1 MMSDA
6 QAMYF
11 TSEVGSSVLWRYNC
25 MWSARLA
32 VLFRFVLSSY
42 RVGVLSVFQSREIQS
57 ASCGKSLKNERGAS
71 IARAAPLAGFLWRR
85 TRARSETSIAKE
97 HERPLE
103 DGGGNE
109 SIVCNVGSK
118 AHGKPQVQPRRC

>member
-32 VLFRFVLSSY
+32 VLFRIVLSSY
-42 RVGVLSVFQSREIQS
+42 RVGVLSVSQSREIQS
-57 ASCGKSLKNERGAS
+57 ASSGKSLKNERGAS
-71 IARAAPLAGFLWRR
+71 IARAALWRR
-85 TRARSETSIAKE
+85 AASTRTRAACAWTPSLSSCRRLPKPRGCRSPSA
-97 HERPLE
+97 RP
-103 DGGGNE
+103 
-109 SIVCNVGSK
+109 
-118 AHGKPQVQPRRC
+118 PQC

>member
-32 VLFRFVLSSY
+32 VLFRIVLSSY
-42 RVGVLSVFQSREIQS
+42 RVGVLSVS
-57 ASCGKSLKNERGAS
+57 
-71 IARAAPLAGFLWRR
+71 
-85 TRARSETSIAKE
+85 
-97 HERPLE
+97 
-103 DGGGNE
+103 
-109 SIVCNVGSK
+109 
-118 AHGKPQVQPRRC
+118 